1 MQLGK
6 PAIIMLPTVRP
17 PVLSL
22 STVACRSASCQGIL
36 GPPMS
41 TLFTPICLTIRIDSS
56 VISRPPTG
64 AQIFGVMGPSWGIP
78 GPCGPLS
85 SVPSAAAA
93 GNTVAAG
100 KAADSAAVEQIPF
113 IRALLEKSELIKNFS
128 FERLSPWPHLLEEQP
143 PDDESTLHA
152 YGINRS
158 LRYAS

>member
-1 MQLGK
+1 MQLLK

-41 TLFTPICLTIRIDSS
+41 TLFTPICLTLRIASS

-64 AQIFGVMGPSWGIP
+64 AQILGVFGPSWGIP
-78 GPCGPLS
+78 GPCGPLY

-93 GNTVAAG
+93 GNTAAAG
-100 KAADSAAVEQIPF
+100 NAADSAAVEQMPF
-113 IRALLEKSELIKNFS
+113 IRALLEKSELMVFS
-128 FERLSPWPHLLEEQP
+128 SGCALHSASPGPASKPGTRQL
-143 PDDESTLHA
+143 DNESTLH
-152 YGINRS
+152 RFSS
-158 LRYAS
+158 L

>member
-1 MQLGK
+1 MQLLK

-41 TLFTPICLTIRIDSS
+41 TLFTPICLTLRIASS

-64 AQIFGVMGPSWGIP
+64 AQIFGGLGPSWGIP
-78 GPCGPLS
+78 GPCGPLY

-93 GNTVAAG
+93 GNTAAAV
-100 KAADSAAVEQIPF
+100 KAADSAAVEQMPF
-113 IRALLEKSELIKNFS
+113 IRALLEKSELIENSSSLIGYCMICPGRPSLKNNQ
-128 FERLSPWPHLLEEQP
+128 E
-143 PDDESTLHA
+143 
-152 YGINRS
+152 GN
-158 LRYAS
+158 